1 MVRSLFAL
9 LVGLFLH
16 AVCFAQ
22 NDTIRV
28 QDLNPPAGKHSKNLY
43 KTDSV
48 TQKVHSPRRATLYS
62 TFFPGLGQIYNRKYW
77 KVPIVWA
84 AVGIPAYTYFYNRG
98 WYNKCQRAIS
108 LLDLYLNNGL
118 QYPTNKP
125 DSMKLINPKLQIF
138 VINQDDNS
146 LRTYRNEFRKDEDYS
161 VLFFLLFW
169 GLNVVDATVDAHLSS
184 FDVSPSLTLK
194 LAQPSGA
201 VTVAGPGGPGLGLSL
216 VVDWH
221 KPRFRNILPQ

>member
-1 MVRSLFAL
+1 MVRFLLTF
-9 LVGLFLH
+9 LVGIFLH
-16 AVCFAQ
+16 TVCFAQ

-28 QDLNPPAGKHSKNLY
+28 QDLQPSPGKHSKNLY

-48 TQKVHSPRRATLYS
+48 TQKVHSPRKATLYS

-84 AVGIPAYTYFYNRG
+84 AVGIPAYTYFYNRN
-98 WYNKCQRAIS
+98 WYSKCQRAIS
-108 LLDLYLNNGL
+108 LLDLYLNQGL
-118 QYPTNKP
+118 PYPTAKP
-125 DSMKLINPKLQIF
+125 DSMKLIDPKLQIF
-138 VINQDDNS
+138 VIDQDDNS

-184 FDVSPSLTLK
+184 FDVSPSLTMRLD
-194 LAQPSGA
+194 QPSGGVA
-201 VTVAGPGGPGLGLSL
+201 VAGPGGTGMGLSL
-216 VVDWH
+216 VLDWH
-221 KPRFRNILPQ
+221 KPRYRPLLQQ